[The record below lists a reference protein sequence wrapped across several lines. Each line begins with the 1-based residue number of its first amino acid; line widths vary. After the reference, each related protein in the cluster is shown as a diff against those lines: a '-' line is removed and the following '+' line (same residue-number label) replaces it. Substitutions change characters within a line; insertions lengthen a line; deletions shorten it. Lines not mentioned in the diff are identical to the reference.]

1 MPVNWRSEE
10 GKTLPA
16 SRSLRKQAE
25 TYDVAASLKRGCG
38 AMLISE
44 GYDGTEGE
52 PPPPQAAEDAQGW
65 RVDSAE

>member
-1 MPVNWRSEE
+1 MCSNAHTKTRDTFISAIVSVPVNWRSEE

-38 AMLISE
+38 AVLISE
-44 GYDGTEGE
+44 
-52 PPPPQAAEDAQGW
+52 
-65 RVDSAE
+65 